1 MKLNQLLD
9 KFYIYTS
16 NEEVDLLR
24 KLKNPT
30 DISILAE
37 REKFTAE
44 SLIRKGLLT
53 KIQMKDSVMLVVND
67 PEKIKRET
75 C

>member
-1 MKLNQLLD
+1 MKINHLID

-24 KLKNPT
+24 KMENPVSMT
-30 DISILAE
+30 MLAE

-53 KIQMKDSVMLVVND
+53 KIQMKDSIMLVVND
-67 PEKIKRET
+67 PEKIKR
-75 C
+75 

>member
-1 MKLNQLLD
+1 MNINQLID

-24 KLKNPT
+24 KMDQPYAV
-30 DISILAE
+30 SMLAE
-37 REKFTAE
+37 REKFVAE

-67 PEKIKRET
+67 PEKIK
-75 C
+75 

>member
-1 MKLNQLLD
+1 VKINQLID

-24 KLKNPT
+24 KMDKPMA
-30 DISILAE
+30 ISMLAE
-37 REKFTAE
+37 REKFVAE

-53 KIQMKDSVMLVVND
+53 KIQMKDSIMLVVND

>member
-1 MKLNQLLD
+1 MKINQLID

-24 KLKNPT
+24 KMEQPCSATMLT
-30 DISILAE
+30 E
-37 REKFTAE
+37 REKFIAE

-53 KIQMKDSVMLVVND
+53 KIQMKDSIMLVVND
-67 PEKIKRET
+67 PEKIK
-75 C
+75 

>member
-1 MKLNQLLD
+1 MKINHLID

-24 KLKNPT
+24 KMANPVELT
-30 DISILAE
+30 MLAE
-37 REKFTAE
+37 REKFIAE

-53 KIQMKDSVMLVVND
+53 KIQMKDSIMLVVND
-67 PEKIKRET
+67 PEKIKR
-75 C
+75 